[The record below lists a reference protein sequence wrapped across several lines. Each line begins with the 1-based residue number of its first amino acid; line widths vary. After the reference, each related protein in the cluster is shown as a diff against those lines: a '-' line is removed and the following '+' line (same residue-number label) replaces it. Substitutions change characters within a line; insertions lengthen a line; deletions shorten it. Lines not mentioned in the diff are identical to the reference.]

1 MMPGYYSSH
10 GTSKETFKRFEHVY
24 SGHFHTGSTMD
35 NITYLGS
42 QMEFTWSDYGD
53 VKGFHI
59 FDTDTR
65 EMTKIKNPIRMFEKI
80 FYDDTK
86 LTQEEILA
94 MDFSHLKNMFTKVI
108 VINKENP
115 YWFDLFIER
124 LAKADVIDFKIVEDH
139 GNLGDMSDEDMA
151 QDAEDTLTILS
162 KHIDTMEISQDKEK
176 LQNIIRSLYT
186 EALDNVS

>member
-1 MMPGYYSSH
+1 
-10 GTSKETFKRFEHVY
+10 
-24 SGHFHTGSTMD
+24 
-35 NITYLGS
+35 
-42 QMEFTWSDYGD
+42 
-53 VKGFHI
+53 
-59 FDTDTR
+59 
-65 EMTKIKNPIRMFEKI
+65 MFEKI

-94 MDFSHLKNMFTKVI
+94 MDFSHLKGMFTKVI

-124 LAKADVIDFKIVEDH
+124 LGKADVIDFKVVEDH

-162 KHIDTMEISQDKEK
+162 KHIESMEISQDKEK

-186 EALDNVS
+186 EALDVAS

>member
-1 MMPGYYSSH
+1 MEHLQFTDGQIAMGHLEIEGAIMMHFHYSSH

-53 VKGFHI
+53 VKGFHV

-65 EMTKIKNPIRMFEKI
+65 EMKKIKNPIRMFEKI
-80 FYDDTK
+80 FYDDKTNSRRNTCNG
-86 LTQEEILA
+86 LFT
-94 MDFSHLKNMFTKVI
+94 FKNMYTKVI

-115 YWFDLFIER
+115 YWFDLFIEK
-124 LAKADVIDFKIVEDH
+124 LGKADVIDFKIVEDH
-139 GNLGDMSDEDMA
+139 GNWVICQMKIWIKM
-151 QDAEDTLTILS
+151 QKTP
-162 KHIDTMEISQDKEK
+162 
-176 LQNIIRSLYT
+176 
-186 EALDNVS
+186 